1 MYTGGLEHEWIIF
14 PIIWMSSSQLTT
26 SVVEVFVNNKAN
38 SSLHELTS
46 ASANN
51 EGEQEDVRLN
61 RWQFANLKM
70 AIYKSF
76 IVDLAIKNGDFP

>member
-1 MYTGGLEHEWIIF
+1 
-14 PIIWMSSSQLTT
+14 MSSSQLTN

-51 EGEQEDVRLN
+51 EGEQED
-61 RWQFANLKM
+61 FASIADSLRT
-70 AIYKSF
+70 
-76 IVDLAIKNGDFP
+76 

>member
-14 PIIWMSSSQLTT
+14 PIIWMSSSQLTN

-51 EGEQEDVRLN
+51 EGEQED
-61 RWQFANLKM
+61 FASIADSLRTWKWP
-70 AIYKSF
+70 F
-76 IVDLAIKNGDFP
+76 IVDLPIKNGDVP